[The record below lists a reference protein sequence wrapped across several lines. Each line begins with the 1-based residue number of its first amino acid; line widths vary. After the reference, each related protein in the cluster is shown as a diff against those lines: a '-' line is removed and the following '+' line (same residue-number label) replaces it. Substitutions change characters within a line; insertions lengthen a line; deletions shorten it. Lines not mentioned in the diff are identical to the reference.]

1 MLEIVKLMVLA
12 SVAFALGAAAMWQ
25 AVWQAA
31 DKKAKAAIELAET
44 ANRAISKAMQLRKLV
59 LDRALLLGIMTEEEE
74 RSAYDED
81 KTDDVPV

>member
-31 DKKAKAAIELAET
+31 DRKAKAAIELAET

>member
-59 LDRALLLGIMTEEEE
+59 LLLGIMTEEE

>member
-1 MLEIVKLMVLA
+1 MH
-12 SVAFALGAAAMWQ
+12 S
-25 AVWQAA
+25 
-31 DKKAKAAIELAET
+31 AIELAET

-59 LDRALLLGIMTEEEE
+59 LDRALLLGIMTEEE

>member
-12 SVAFALGAAAMWQ
+12 SVAFTLGAAAMWQ

-44 ANRAISKAMQLRKLV
+44 AHRAISKAMQLRKLV
-59 LDRALLLGIMTEEEE
+59 LDRALLLGIMTEEE

>member
-12 SVAFALGAAAMWQ
+12 SVAFALG
-25 AVWQAA
+25 AA

-59 LDRALLLGIMTEEEE
+59 LDRALLLGIMTEEE

>member
-25 AVWQAA
+25 AVWQVA

-44 ANRAISKAMQLRKLV
+44 ANRAISKAMRLRKLI
-59 LDRALLLGIMTEEEE
+59 LDRALLLGIMTEEE

>member
-31 DKKAKAAIELAET
+31 DRKAKAAIELAET
-44 ANRAISKAMQLRKLV
+44 ANRAISKTMQLRKMV
-59 LDRALLLGIMTEEEE
+59 LDRALLLGIMTEEE
-74 RSAYDED
+74 RKVYDEG
-81 KTDDVPV
+81 KTDDLSV

>member
-31 DKKAKAAIELAET
+31 DRKAKAAIELAET
-44 ANRAISKAMQLRKLV
+44 ANRAISETMQLRKMV
-59 LDRALLLGIMTEEEE
+59 LDRAFLLGIMTEEE
-74 RSAYDED
+74 RKAYDKG
-81 KTDDVPV
+81 KTDDLSV

>member
-1 MLEIVKLMVLA
+1 MLEIVKLMVLV

-44 ANRAISKAMQLRKLV
+44 ANLAISKAMQLRKLV
-59 LDRALLLGIMTEEEE
+59 LDRALLLGIMTEEE

>member
-31 DKKAKAAIELAET
+31 DRKAKAATELAET
-44 ANRAISKAMQLRKLV
+44 ANRAISETMQLRKMV
-59 LDRALLLGIMTEEEE
+59 LDRALLLGIMTEEE
-74 RSAYDED
+74 RKAYDKG
-81 KTDDVPV
+81 KTDDLSV

>member
-1 MLEIVKLMVLA
+1 MLEIVKLMVLV

-44 ANRAISKAMQLRKLV
+44 ANRAISKEMQLRKLV
-59 LDRALLLGIMTEEEE
+59 LDRALLLGIMTEEE

>member
-31 DKKAKAAIELAET
+31 D
-44 ANRAISKAMQLRKLV
+44 
-59 LDRALLLGIMTEEEE
+59 
-74 RSAYDED
+74 
-81 KTDDVPV
+81 

>member
-31 DKKAKAAIELAET
+31 DRKAKADIELAET
-44 ANRAISKAMQLRKLV
+44 ANRAISETMQLRKMV
-59 LDRALLLGIMTEEEE
+59 LDRALLLGIMTEEE
-74 RSAYDED
+74 RKAYDKG
-81 KTDDVPV
+81 KTDDLSV

>member
-31 DKKAKAAIELAET
+31 DRKAIAAIELAET
-44 ANRAISKAMQLRKLV
+44 ANRAISETMQLRKMV
-59 LDRALLLGIMTEEEE
+59 LDRALLLGIMTEEE
-74 RSAYDED
+74 RKAYDKG
-81 KTDDVPV
+81 KTDDLSV